1 MVSIL
6 RQRLARDESGFTL
19 IELLVVII
27 IIGILLAIAVPSYLG
42 FKDRADKGAAQ
53 ANVRALLPALETYNS
68 DNVGSSTDAD
78 ADAATVGYEVKASST
93 LLTELKDIDQS
104 IDNSAGTLL
113 EATGT
118 SSSYCVQAKSGK
130 YYAHKAGPAAP
141 IIVDTT
147 DTC

>member
-1 MVSIL
+1 MLSNL
-6 RQRLARDESGFTL
+6 RQRVAREEGGFTL

-68 DNVGSSTDAD
+68 DNTGAANDAD
-78 ADAATVGYEVKASST
+78 GDAATVGYEVKAASN

-104 IDNSAGTLL
+104 IDNSATSPL

-130 YYAHKAGPAAP
+130 YFAHKQGPSAQ
-141 IIVDTT
+141 IVVNTT